1 MVNVDDLVNLSSK
14 RKKFRESSQ
23 EYTSSTKERMA
34 SSDFARSIKEGECGN
49 PRPTPTHTFFQF
61 PISHYL
67 FPFSIT
73 LIVEASVLFEN

>member
-49 PRPTPTHTFFQF
+49 RRPPPHTHFSNFQF
-61 PISHYL
+61 PTIFFLSQL
-67 FPFSIT
+67 
-73 LIVEASVLFEN
+73 L